1 MGSFAKVQSGSI
13 GAVTIKNS
21 VAYGNGYLED
31 GTDAGNGNGFKLGG
45 DSMSGKHVL
54 ENCVAFD
61 NKAKVLILTLVQ
73 ILMLLIVQHSTMSLT
88 I

>member
-1 MGSFAKVQSGSI
+1 
-13 GAVTIKNS
+13 
-21 VAYGNGYLED
+21 
-31 GTDAGNGNGFKLGG
+31 
-45 DSMSGKHVL
+45 MSGKHVL

-61 NKAKVLILTLVQ
+61 NKAKGIDSNLVQ